1 MAARNSAFRVA
12 IGGLSLAVILC
23 LVAAVSLLGVP
34 QLRQV
39 VLAPAARNVPLFPVE
54 DELPLSNL
62 TVADPDAPIR
72 VATTGQMEHLLAE
85 PVPAVRPVPDH
96 PDDESA
102 LPVLMT
108 RPQSPEALPVQ
119 LATVLAEPSTPEP
132 PSAVT
137 VTAVTIPPTHL
148 EQELA
153 QLRGEVN
160 ELSRAQ
166 LESQLA
172 ALREA
177 ESLLVHHQ
185 TSREMETLAREIAE
199 LKATFVEQSAAAIPL
214 TSEPLPSPDPVGQAP
229 SNPKVRVQRNT
240 NAPSRF
246 DVDAEGV
253 SLAELVGE
261 LAPHAGWNVVT
272 STRSKA
278 RVTCH
283 WRAVDLTETLT
294 QLLKVHQLQ
303 ARSDGGLMIVEDLAR
318 ASDPAADDSALKTHA
333 AVMEQVPESLTPSRS
348 AFDIEITPAHPTR
361 RRIPPAEQEARK
373 LDENSTW
380 APEDSKRTTTAPSVR
395 ETAPMG
401 TASTVPS
408 ESPTDAPLFQP
419 EVVAVAERASTVV
432 PPAESL
438 PVASSPI
445 DINEVVLNSP
455 QDVIS
460 RTTPPQGTGEDTVR
474 LRSPSHPVA
483 ASQEIVSAETAVP
496 AEPLVEPRQLPV
508 VLNAPSRELSV
519 TQYAVDSV
527 DTLAMPAN
535 PLVAIQATILQI
547 RHAAVGQRGIYRR
560 GFPVIRSGAGD
571 CRECGLKH
579 SVEEIP
585 VGHSADGWHGLPD
598 GVSVGVSDL
607 APQLMVQ
614 RLQQLGELT
623 MTTTPEIQIQRGQ
636 WAEIGLTEQ
645 QGFRRYLFKGKQGT
659 EQVGLLE
666 GGLQIA
672 LRATRAGDGSMTLEL
687 KPSSPI
693 ERVSAGDT
701 TGGSSIRVPA
711 GASVILGGLYFD
723 LVADTAD
730 RGDGWLPHVTGRA
743 SNPRNLH
750 EVIVILDAR
759 PVQ

>member
-23 LVAAVSLLGVP
+23 LVAAISLLGVP

-39 VLAPAARNVPLFPVE
+39 VLAPAARNAPPAPVE
-54 DELPLSNL
+54 NVLPLSNL
-62 TVADPDAPIR
+62 PVADPDAPIR

-85 PVPAVRPVPDH
+85 PVPAARPVPDH
-96 PDDESA
+96 PDDESDF
-102 LPVLMT
+102 PVLT
-108 RPQSPEALPVQ
+108 TLPLSPEVLPEQ
-119 LATVLAEPSTPEP
+119 LATVPSEPSTPEP
-132 PSAVT
+132 SSAVT
-137 VTAVTIPPTHL
+137 VPAVAILPTHL

-160 ELSRAQ
+160 ELARAQ
-166 LESQLA
+166 LETQLA
-172 ALREA
+172 ALRDA

-185 TSREMETLAREIAE
+185 ASREMEALAREIAE
-199 LKATFVEQSAAAIPL
+199 LKATVVEQATSAIPFTPESL
-214 TSEPLPSPDPVGQAP
+214 PNLEPVVQAP
-229 SNPKVRVQRNT
+229 SNSKVRVQP
-240 NAPSRF
+240 NASEPSRF

-253 SLAELVGE
+253 SIAELVGE

-272 STRSKA
+272 STRSNA
-278 RVTCH
+278 HVTCH
-283 WRAVDLTETLT
+283 WRAVDLAETLT
-294 QLLKVHQLQ
+294 QLLKAHQLQ
-303 ARSDGGLMIVEDLAR
+303 ARSDGGLMIVEDLAS
-318 ASDPAADDSALKTHA
+318 ASTSDDSSLKSSA
-333 AVMEQVPESLTPSRS
+333 AAMQQGLESLTPSRP

-361 RRIPPAEQEARK
+361 RWTPPAEKEARK
-373 LDENSTW
+373 LDVNSTW
-380 APEDSKRTTTAPSVR
+380 VPEDSKRTTTAPAVR
-395 ETAPMG
+395 ENAPLV
-401 TASTVPS
+401 TASTATP
-408 ESPTDAPLFQP
+408 ESPTDAPFFQP
-419 EVVAVAERASTVV
+419 ELAEKRAIAVV
-432 PPAESL
+432 PPEESRSVFSL
-438 PVASSPI
+438 PVDSDEI
-445 DINEVVLNSP
+445 VLNAP
-455 QDVIS
+455 QDVVS
-460 RTTPPQGTGEDTVR
+460 HTTPPQGMGEDTVR
-474 LRSPSHPVA
+474 LGTPSRPVPTIPKIA
-483 ASQEIVSAETAVP
+483 SAETSVP
-496 AEPLVEPRQLPV
+496 AEPLIEPRQLPV
-508 VLNAPSRELSV
+508 VLNAPSKELSV
-519 TQYAVDSV
+519 TQQAVDSV
-527 DTLAMPAN
+527 DTLASPAN
-535 PLVAIQATILQI
+535 PLVAIQATVLQI
-547 RHAAVGQRGIYRR
+547 RHAAGGQRGLYRR
-560 GFPVIRSGAGD
+560 GFPVTRSGAGD
-571 CRECGLKH
+571 CHECGLKH
-579 SVEEIP
+579 SAEEIP
-585 VGHSADGWHGLPD
+585 VGHSVDGWHGLPD

-666 GGLQIA
+666 GGLQVA
-672 LRATRAGDGSMTLEL
+672 LRATRAGDGSMILEL

-693 ERVSAGDT
+693 ERVSSGHT

-723 LVADTAD
+723 LVADAAD